1 MRIGDWSSDGGSSDL
16 LQAPRV
22 IGKAEAAAL
31 LTANNSHHFRNG
43 TTPGAA
49 LDTASDVGHVRALE
63 EAVRQVLNGEK
74 VDVAAAIPDAGLAF
88 AGRPRGEPTPS
99 AGFDSAVARVLG
111 DEEIG
116 RAHV

>member
-1 MRIGDWSSDGGSSDL
+1 MGLAFGGL
-16 LQAPRV
+16 AHLQAPRV

-31 LTANNSHHFRNG
+31 LTANNAHHFRNG

-63 EAVRQVLNGEK
+63 EAVRQVLNGEQ

-88 AGRPRGEPTPS
+88 AGRSEERRVGEACVSKCRSGWAPY
-99 AGFDSAVARVLG
+99 
-111 DEEIG
+111 
-116 RAHV
+116 H